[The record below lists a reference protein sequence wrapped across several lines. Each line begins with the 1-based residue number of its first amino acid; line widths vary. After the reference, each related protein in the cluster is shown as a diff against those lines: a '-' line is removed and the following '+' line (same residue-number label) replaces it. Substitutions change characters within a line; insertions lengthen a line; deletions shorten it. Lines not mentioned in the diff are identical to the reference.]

1 MTEKEGRLILINMS
15 VSLAVLILVFLGIAL
30 RQLFRLSLKIWQI
43 MGIGAAIVLFTGRI
57 TVLSAW
63 MAIDWDIIFFLFG
76 MFYVGTALEE
86 SGYIHEIVSRYLL
99 EGCSQKTLAFVIV
112 FGMGIFS
119 ALLMNDTLAIIG
131 TPLLIKV
138 AYHRKIQTRPL
149 LLGLAFA
156 ITIGSVMSPI
166 GNPQNLLIALQVPIE
181 SPFTT
186 FLKYLGVPTLI
197 NLGLLYLFLLYLMR
211 KKETYHHEVEQEVPY
226 NKRLMI
232 LSKIAV
238 GMIIVM
244 IGYNIIASLFPI
256 YPIPLPGIA
265 LIPAVFLMIFAPK
278 RKEIFSL
285 LDWHTLIFFIAMF
298 ILMRS
303 VWETSSVKEILLNPG
318 SFMKSIPGV
327 MTVSALASQLISNVP
342 LVALYL
348 PTIKQLGNMPS
359 TYMALAAGS
368 TLAGNVL
375 IFGAASNLIIIQNAE
390 KKRDLGITFGA
401 FAKVGIPFTIINI
414 LIYWIFLTQ
423 LTYG

>member
-1 MTEKEGRLILINMS
+1 MS
-15 VSLAVLILVFLGIAL
+15 VSLGILILVFLGIAL
-30 RQLFRLSLKIWQI
+30 RQLFRLPLRIWQI

-86 SGYIHEIVSRYLL
+86 SGYIHKVVTRYLI

-112 FGMGIFS
+112 FGMGVFS

-138 AYHRKIQTRPL
+138 AQHRRIETRPL

-166 GNPQNLLIALQVPIE
+166 GNPQNLLIALDVPIE
-181 SPFTT
+181 NPFMT
-186 FLKYLGVPTLI
+186 FLKYLGIPTLM
-197 NLGLLYLFLLYLMR
+197 NLVILYFFLLYLM
-211 KKETYHHEVEQEVPY
+211 KNKGASHPEIENVVSY
-226 NKRLMI
+226 NKRLMV
-232 LSKIAV
+232 LAKIAL
-238 GMIIVM
+238 GMILVM
-244 IGYNIIASLFPI
+244 IGYNIVVSFLSLPS
-256 YPIPLPGIA
+256 IPLPGIA

-298 ILMRS
+298 ILMQS
-303 VWETSSVKEILLNPG
+303 VWETSSIKEVLLNPG
-318 SFMKSIPGV
+318 PFMKSVPGV
-327 MTVSALASQLISNVP
+327 MMVSTLVSQLISNVP

-348 PTIKQLGNMPS
+348 PTIKQVGGSPS
-359 TYMALAAGS
+359 TYMALVAGS
-368 TLAGNVL
+368 TIAGNFL
-375 IFGAASNLIIIQNAE
+375 IFGAASNLIIVQNAE
-390 KKRDLGITFGA
+390 KKGEKGVTFGL
-401 FAKVGIPFTIINI
+401 FAKFGIPLTIVNF
-414 LIYWIFLTQ
+414 LIYWLFLTWVQ
-423 LTYG
+423 F